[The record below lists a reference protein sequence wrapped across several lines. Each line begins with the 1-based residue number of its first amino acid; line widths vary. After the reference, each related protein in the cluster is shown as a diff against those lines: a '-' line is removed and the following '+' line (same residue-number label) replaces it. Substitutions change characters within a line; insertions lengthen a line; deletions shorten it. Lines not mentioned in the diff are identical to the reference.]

1 MNAILIYNE
10 LNLIFTRI
18 NIFPRFLYD
27 LIYFTKSNLISG
39 DSKTSQTVVKASWNL
54 DSRRLN
60 KKGWLKQTIC
70 MQVCNC
76 WLIV

>member
-1 MNAILIYNE
+1 MSRLLKYVNEVTSSMNAILIYNE

-39 DSKTSQTVVKASWNL
+39 DSKTSQTVVKAS
-54 DSRRLN
+54 
-60 KKGWLKQTIC
+60 
-70 MQVCNC
+70 
-76 WLIV
+76 